1 MSDVTCKKIYEEQ
14 KLTSEAE
21 VKEYLRKIS
30 NEEQVYSIAL
40 FDILGFS
47 NYVENHGNQ
56 AILELYEKLL
66 DLVHKQESISSENTN
81 FAGSVVP
88 VRISEDWKQIRYAAD
103 ANGFI
108 NVCHFSDTFLIYV
121 NYHLR
126 KSGFWLAD
134 TKEEP
139 YPLLLGEIGT
149 LHYPIVYD
157 KHPIYLS
164 FLQTCMDFFCQA
176 IVAGIPL
183 RGCVGTGLAIMNQ
196 DKSIYLG
203 APLVEV
209 ARGETAQNALGI
221 AFGKSFNNSHPVY
234 NDYFIPYLDH
244 IKMEKKKYLSPMMLD
259 WARYW
264 RGSPDF
270 KDYSLKDCINKMN
283 KDSNFSSYYDN
294 AIKFF
299 EFSAKHENWSLELKR
314 DEIKDITDYYD
325 RAKEWYESVK

>member
-1 MSDVTCKKIYEEQ
+1 MTENANAEKM
-14 KLTSEAE
+14 LTSETE
-21 VKEYLRKIS
+21 VKEYLKKIS
-30 NEEQVYSIAL
+30 SEEQVYSIAL

-47 NYVENHGNQ
+47 NYVESHGNEVV
-56 AILELYEKLL
+56 LELYEKLL
-66 DLVHKQESISSENTN
+66 DLIQKQDSIFPDNIE
-81 FAGSVVP
+81 FAGSIVP
-88 VRISEDWKQIRYAAD
+88 IRISDDWKQIGYAAN

-121 NYHLR
+121 NYHLH
-126 KSGFWLAD
+126 KPGFWLAD
-134 TKEEP
+134 TREEP
-139 YPLLLGEIGT
+139 YPLLLGEVGT
-149 LHYPIVYD
+149 FHYPIIYE

-164 FLQTCMDFFCQA
+164 FLQTCMEFFCQA

-183 RGCVGTGLAIMNQ
+183 RGCIGTGLAIMNQ
-196 DKSIYLG
+196 EKSIYLG

-244 IKMEKKKYLSPMMLD
+244 IKSEKAKYLSPMMLD

-264 RGSPDF
+264 RKSPNF
-270 KDYSLKDCINKMN
+270 KNYSLENCINKMN
-283 KDSNFSSYYDN
+283 TDSNFSSYYDN

-299 EFSAKHENWSLELKR
+299 DFSAKHEKWSYELKR
-314 DEIKDITDYYD
+314 EGIKNIKDYYN

>member
-126 KSGFWLAD
+126 KSGFWWL
-134 TKEEP
+134 TQRKSHILYYWEKSELFIIQLCMINIQFICLF
-139 YPLLLGEIGT
+139 YRHVWNFFVKLLLRVFHCEG
-149 LHYPIVYD
+149 V
-157 KHPIYLS
+157 
-164 FLQTCMDFFCQA
+164 
-176 IVAGIPL
+176 
-183 RGCVGTGLAIMNQ
+183 
-196 DKSIYLG
+196 
-203 APLVEV
+203 LV
-209 ARGETAQNALGI
+209 
-221 AFGKSFNNSHPVY
+221 
-234 NDYFIPYLDH
+234 LD
-244 IKMEKKKYLSPMMLD
+244 
-259 WARYW
+259 
-264 RGSPDF
+264 
-270 KDYSLKDCINKMN
+270 
-283 KDSNFSSYYDN
+283 
-294 AIKFF
+294 
-299 EFSAKHENWSLELKR
+299 
-314 DEIKDITDYYD
+314 
-325 RAKEWYESVK
+325 